1 MSPTRSFLCD
11 FYKNQY
17 YLSHSISVMR
27 AAKNARLKNCSVVHY
42 IGGRLAKFE
51 YSDWLIGYFQS
62 VVIFVFEWDSG
73 NSKKSFVKHGIT
85 IEQIESCF
93 YDDDILALGRQ
104 LTPRCAENRFGI
116 IARDCSENILFVCFT
131 IRSGKIRPISARVA
145 NKYEREIYEE

>member
-1 MSPTRSFLCD
+1 M
-11 FYKNQY
+11 
-17 YLSHSISVMR
+17 
-27 AAKNARLKNCSVVHY
+27 AKIEY
-42 IGGRLAKFE
+42 I
-51 YSDWLIGYFQS
+51 DWLIGYFQS

-104 LTPRCAENRFGI
+104 LMPRCAENRFGI

-145 NKYEREIYEE
+145 NKDEREIYEE